1 MSAMKRCSR
10 CRKNKSTDDYGY
22 KKNNTEYKTCLTCRD
37 KSSYSSSP
45 SLYLNC
51 LGGCVNPSA
60 GLHHFRCPNY
70 VAPPNFDNVRRA
82 NEEVAK
88 KELSRDVMKNGASS
102 SEDSHRIST
111 IIYLITFPEIVR
123 TFEGYGYKVYT
134 MEDIKPLYWDKRDF
148 KDIAIKI
155 ANSKSVFLMYLSI
168 PLTQKMHRICRSIF
182 DMDIDM
188 DDKPPSLLLGISY
201 YNKHSY
207 GEINISFL
215 PCRNLFKNY
224 VVDEKLKNRRR
235 CEICNLKKKCYRICG
250 QCKGKV
256 CIECY
261 NKMNSCTLA
270 PCPYCR
276 YSFNDHVD
284 KELKYI

>member
-1 MSAMKRCSR
+1 MKQCSR

-37 KSSYSSSP
+37 KSSSSSSSSFLDDS

-70 VAPPNFDNVRRA
+70 VAPPNFENVRRA

-88 KELSRDVMKNGASS
+88 KEMSRDVVKN
-102 SEDSHRIST
+102 EDLYRINT
-111 IIYLITFPEIVR
+111 IIYLITFPEIIK
-123 TFEGYGYKVYT
+123 TFEDYGYKVYT
-134 MEDIKPLYWDKRDF
+134 MKDIKPFYWDKRDF
-148 KDIAIKI
+148 KDIAMEIS
-155 ANSKSVFLMYLSI
+155 NSKSIFLMYLPN
-168 PLTQKMHRICRSIF
+168 PLTPLMYKICGCIF
-182 DMDIDM
+182 EMNIDM
-188 DDKPPSLLLGISY
+188 DDRPPSLLLGISY
-201 YNKHSY
+201 YNKHSD
-207 GEINISFL
+207 GEINLSFL

-224 VVDEKLKNRRR
+224 IVDEKLKNRRR

-256 CIECY
+256 CTECY
-261 NKMNSCTLA
+261 NKMNSCKLT

-276 YSFNDHVD
+276 YSFNDHID
-284 KELKYI
+284 KEMKSI

>member
-37 KSSYSSSP
+37 KSSSSSSSFLDVS
-45 SLYLNC
+45 SLYGNC

-70 VAPPNFDNVRRA
+70 VAPPPNFDNVRRA

-88 KELSRDVMKNGASS
+88 KEFSRNVMKNGASS

-134 MEDIKPLYWDKRDF
+134 MEDINPFYWDRRDF
-148 KDIAIKI
+148 KNIAIKI
-155 ANSKSVFLMYLSI
+155 ANTKSVFLMYLSD
-168 PLTQKMHRICRSIF
+168 PLTLEM
-182 DMDIDM
+182 
-188 DDKPPSLLLGISY
+188 
-201 YNKHSY
+201 
-207 GEINISFL
+207 
-215 PCRNLFKNY
+215 
-224 VVDEKLKNRRR
+224 
-235 CEICNLKKKCYRICG
+235 
-250 QCKGKV
+250 
-256 CIECY
+256 
-261 NKMNSCTLA
+261 
-270 PCPYCR
+270 
-276 YSFNDHVD
+276 
-284 KELKYI
+284 